1 MENMELSLQYVTAQ
15 GPEGLAEVL
24 NRFLEQAKSDPEF
37 ATNGHYIL
45 YQLGNQKS
53 LIKVD
58 MSQEPYQFWYND
70 LLGRPATKIVKDTVA
85 QFLWEKC
92 GERERF
98 FQQFQG
104 EGD

>member
-1 MENMELSLQYVTAQ
+1 MENRELSLQYVTAQ
-15 GPEGLAEVL
+15 GPDGLTEVL
-24 NRFLEQAKSDPEF
+24 SDFLDKAKTDPDF
-37 ATNGHYIL
+37 AATGHYIL

-70 LLGRPATKIVKDTVA
+70 LLGRPATKLVKDTIA
-85 QFLWEKC
+85 RFLWDKC

-104 EGD
+104 D